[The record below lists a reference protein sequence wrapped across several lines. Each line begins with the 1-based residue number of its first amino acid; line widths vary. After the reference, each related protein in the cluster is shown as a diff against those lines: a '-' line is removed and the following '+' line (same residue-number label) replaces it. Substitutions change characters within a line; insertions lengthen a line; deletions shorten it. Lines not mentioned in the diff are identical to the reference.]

1 MRELLKAIWKYSF
14 KSSNNNSSNTNI
26 QNKNE
31 QLDAH
36 CVSSPTF
43 RVLYAFV
50 N

>member
-14 KSSNNNSSNTNI
+14 KSSNNNSRNTNM

-36 CVSSPTF
+36 CVPSPMISVV
-43 RVLYAFV
+43 RAFV